1 MTDLAART
9 MAQRLT
15 VPFRRGADTLA
26 LALVAAGDAAQAAVA
41 PYDFAEHFALFG
53 ELPEPRYLLVAAR
66 DVAIATRV
74 VVDYDVLGGAATGS
88 ASVTVPAGSLQ
99 GASFALDLGADEGAS
114 AVLRRLHMTPA
125 AGDGEAA
132 NAWGLTALLGNTA
145 KLLWVV
151 GWERDAIRRHLE
163 RVQAQRRLPDALGFS
178 LDLLGNDLGVP
189 RFPPLPSA
197 FDAQT
202 IALYHLDERAAAGAE
217 VDTVEDAM
225 ARYGAAGH
233 PGQNVG
239 KRATSGAAGRFGDGF
254 AFRDPNAEIRVDS
267 LAALAFAPGDD
278 FTVECFV
285 KPDAATGPGH
295 VIAKHANPDDATRA
309 GWALTVGE
317 FSRGIPLNA
326 RFLLG
331 DGARQVGLFA
341 DQSLPTDRFTHLA
354 GVVDRAGDEARLYVN
369 GVLGARASLA
379 GIGALTNTE
388 PVRIG
393 RAATA
398 AYQGV
403 VDEVRLSRGA
413 LAAFHPVLGES
424 DSAYRRRLAIFARWT
439 LPTAA
444 NLRDALNGAVGPIN
458 GETEPLIVNDANAT
472 LISGVAALTITPQ
485 TLAAGACMDTE
496 GNRRVREADTNGT
509 AAQELSFDPLFL
521 TIHQDARATYTAP
534 PARTLARTE
543 AAPDP
548 HKMQLGTMRALN
560 RLLDLLA
567 GSAGKLHVES
577 AFDPRADDL
586 RAVGRAVMLTHET
599 VDAGRLAA
607 LAQQAGFTF
616 VCHRNDAEVVYASV
630 APGDYLD
637 IVATGGT
644 ATPQNGFDA
653 LLGQTLQLEMQP
665 PLPLDAQ
672 THWLTVNCGSGRA
685 TIATKA
691 TGPTITLNAAATG
704 TVNVKVETTLRR
716 HSASGTRAIRIG
728 LADLPDGQSLAE
740 DGSVGAAEEIA
751 GEADPFFRPSYLVT
765 HQDGRATYGSDLNHR
780 RMQPSVAAR
789 LNRLLDLIAGTG
801 AAGQLEI
808 VEAFVPAADGPR
820 GAGRALT
827 LRHASLAAGP
837 LGALAH
843 AAGFTYIRRQAN
855 QILVRQRPDDLIAV
869 TGATQIG
876 EGATSDYAISPRAL
890 PQGVAVAGGT
900 AYVANSGTDTTSEI
914 DAATGHVRR
923 AIKVGWSPG
932 AVAVSPDGARL
943 YTADTASNTITAIDL
958 ATGNQLA
965 AIAVANTPAA
975 LVHHPTQPRLY
986 VACQS
991 GNTLVEVDTA
1001 GLTVLSA
1008 LVVGNH
1014 PTGLAITPDGK
1025 EVWVAVDQDMR
1036 IAIVT
1041 TAPFAASGAIAL
1053 AESPLGIALAPDG
1066 AKGYVTFP
1074 QTNHLAI
1081 LDVAARTVGPM
1092 LPVADAGGRPSAVAV
1107 APDGSAV
1114 YVTDLNPASERL
1126 HWLKADGTH
1135 LGSLHTGPEPRAV
1148 AASGSNVFVIN
1159 RGNDSVSVIAAP
1171 AMGLA
1176 NTWRLGSGLGERLTW
1191 VLRPG
1196 AATGAQLSSATAPTV
1211 TVRGERA
1218 GPALLRAIYAL
1229 DDNAAPYTFEVRLKP
1244 ALEAANAVIRKD
1256 QFDLI
1261 MNILNA
1267 LHPVGVEVITG
1278 ALRAHVVEVRDQPF
1292 NAFPDYTYP
1301 AFRARGSLLGRPRK
1315 E

>member
-1 MTDLAART
+1 MRELAART

-26 LALVAAGDAAQAAVA
+26 LTLIAAGDATQAAVA
-41 PYDFAEHFALFG
+41 PYDFVEHFALFG
-53 ELPEPRYLLVAAR
+53 EPPEPRYVLVAAR
-66 DVAIATRV
+66 DVTVATQV
-74 VVDYDVLGGAATGS
+74 VVDYEVLGGATAGS
-88 ASVTVPAGSLQ
+88 ASVSVPVGSVQ
-99 GASFALDLGADEGAS
+99 GTSFALDLGADEGAS
-114 AVLRRLHMTPA
+114 VRLQRLHMSPA
-125 AGDGEAA
+125 ADDGEAA
-132 NAWGLTALLGNTA
+132 NAWGLTALLGNFA

-151 GWERDAIRRHLE
+151 GGERDTLRRHLE

-189 RFPPLPSA
+189 RFPPLPYA
-197 FDAQT
+197 FDART
-202 IALYHLDERAAAGAE
+202 IALYHLDEHAAAGVE
-217 VDTVEDAM
+217 VDIVEDAM

-233 PGQNVG
+233 PGQNIG
-239 KRATSGAAGRFGDGF
+239 KLATSGAVGRFGSGF

-278 FTVECFV
+278 FTIECFA
-285 KPDAATGPGH
+285 KPDATTGPGH

-317 FSRGIPLNA
+317 FSRGVPLNA
-326 RFLLG
+326 RFLIG
-331 DGARQVGLFA
+331 DGTRQVSLFA
-341 DQSLPTDRFTHLA
+341 DQPLAVDRFTHLA
-354 GVVDRAGDEARLYVN
+354 GVIDRTANEARLYVN
-369 GVLGARASLA
+369 GALSAKASLT

-388 PVRIG
+388 PVRLG
-393 RAATA
+393 RAAAA

-403 VDEVRLSRGA
+403 VDEVRLSQAA
-413 LAAFHPVLGES
+413 LTAFHPALGES

-439 LPTAA
+439 LPTPA
-444 NLRDALNGAVGPIN
+444 NLRDALNRAVGPIN

-472 LISGVAALTITPQ
+472 LVSGVAALTVTPQ
-485 TLAAGACMDTE
+485 SLAAGACMDPE
-496 GNRRVREADTNGT
+496 GNRRVREADINGT

-521 TIHQDARATYTAP
+521 MIHQDARVTYAAP
-534 PARTLARTE
+534 SARTLARTE

-548 HKMQLGTMRALN
+548 HKMQLAATRTLN

-567 GSAGKLHVES
+567 GFAGKLHVKS

-644 ATPQNGFDA
+644 ATPQHGFDA
-653 LLGQTLQLEMQP
+653 LLGQTLQLQVQP

-685 TIATKA
+685 NVTTKA
-691 TGPTITLNAAATG
+691 TGPTIILNAAATG

-728 LADLPDGQSLAE
+728 LADLPDNQSLAE
-740 DGSVGAAEEIA
+740 DGTGGVAEEVA
-751 GEADPFFRPSYLVT
+751 GEADAFFHPSYLVT
-765 HQDGRATYGSDLNHR
+765 HQDGRATYGSEINDR

-801 AAGQLEI
+801 AAGQLE
-808 VEAFVPAADGPR
+808 VMEAFVPAAGGLR

-827 LRHASLAAGP
+827 VRHASLAAGT

-843 AAGFTYIRRQAN
+843 AAGFTYVRRQAN
-855 QILVRQRPDDLIAV
+855 QILVRQRPEDLIAV
-869 TGATQIG
+869 TGATHIG
-876 EGATSDYAISPRAL
+876 EGTTSDFAISPRAM
-890 PQGVAVAGGT
+890 PQGIAVAGGT
-900 AYVANSGTDTTSEI
+900 AYVANSGTDTMSEI

-932 AVAVSPDGARL
+932 AVAVSPDGTRL

-958 ATGNQLA
+958 ATGNHLA
-965 AIAVANTPAA
+965 AVAVANTPAA

-986 VACQS
+986 AACQS

-1001 GLTVLSA
+1001 ALTVLSA
-1008 LVVGNH
+1008 LIVGNH
-1014 PTGLAITPDGK
+1014 PSGLAITPDGK
-1025 EVWVAVDQDMR
+1025 EIWVAVDQDRR
-1036 IAIVT
+1036 ITIVT
-1041 TAPFAASGAIAL
+1041 TAPFAATGTIVL

-1081 LDVAARTVGPM
+1081 LDIAARTVGPM
-1092 LPVADAGGRPSAVAV
+1092 LPVADAGGRPSAIAV
-1107 APDGSAV
+1107 APDGSAI
-1114 YVTDLNPASERL
+1114 YVIDANPASEHL
-1126 HWLKADGTH
+1126 HWLKPDGTH
-1135 LGSLHTGPEPRAV
+1135 VGSLHTGPEPHAV
-1148 AASGSNVFVIN
+1148 AVSGANVYVIN
-1159 RGNDSVSVIAAP
+1159 RGNDSVSVITAP
-1171 AMGLA
+1171 AMSLA

-1196 AATGAQLSSATAPTV
+1196 AATGAQLNSATSPTV
-1211 TVRGERA
+1211 TVRGKQA

-1229 DDNAAPYTFEVRLKP
+1229 DDNAAPYTFEIRLKP
-1244 ALEAANAVIRKD
+1244 ALETANAVIHKD

-1267 LHPVGVEVITG
+1267 LHPIGVEVITG
-1278 ALRAHVVEVRDQPF
+1278 ALREHVVEVRDQPF
-1292 NAFPDYTYP
+1292 NAFPDYTFP